1 MFSEFLRTAHSVSTI
16 YTVDTGRPFW
26 TASGSAVPTF
36 PELRAINCEIFSG
49 RYAMS
54 GSALRGR
61 KRLRND
67 NVRIQLNRN
76 TYALSALLSGKIPS
90 REYPACYMYE
100 MSSATVE
107 NGDLT
112 YSAESTT
119 QIFYILY
126 NFFYNIS
133 F

>member
-1 MFSEFLRTAHSVSTI
+1 MRYSAEDMRCQARLCFAQQEDVEERQCEN
-16 YTVDTGRPFW
+16 TVT
-26 TASGSAVPTF
+26 V
-36 PELRAINCEIFSG
+36 
-49 RYAMS
+49 
-54 GSALRGR
+54 
-61 KRLRND
+61 
-67 NVRIQLNRN
+67 NRN

-112 YSAESTT
+112 NSAEFTT

-126 NFFYNIS
+126 NFFL
-133 F
+133 